1 MSAVDR
7 TAAPASYKMDICGY
21 GSRLAWSLSSGRP
34 EAGPVGLAGTTWI
47 LYPSSDSIF
56 EQPISNMAPH
66 SRGAMRPRFCKN
78 RSPRK
83 TEGVGNAG
91 CPMHPQPRVRMV
103 SEAHERSHHRF
114 TGLFPAFPHAMVL
127 TVSFA
132 LSPVTRLFCHRRP
145 RIRFV
150 RAR

>member
-1 MSAVDR
+1 GREPGIHNLESEYRFRSAPAAMTRVESIR
-7 TAAPASYKMDICGY
+7 AAPPGT
-21 GSRLAWSLSSGRP
+21 SRLPLHVSNSTWSAAAASR
-34 EAGPVGLAGTTWI
+34 
-47 LYPSSDSIF
+47 
-56 EQPISNMAPH
+56 

-114 TGLFPAFPHAMVL
+114 SQL
-127 TVSFA
+127 TSDTAHLYLWCPNA
-132 LSPVTRLFCHRRP
+132 LLPD
-145 RIRFV
+145 
-150 RAR
+150 